1 MKRERDPTPQEFDR
15 LLIWLDADRDE
26 AGRKYSIILY
36 RLIRI
41 FVSRGCIEAE
51 SLADE
56 VMNRIAVRIDKLVTT
71 YDGDPIKCFHGFADK
86 VHLEYLRDQR
96 ALPLNESPQQSSP
109 PDDERTHEELELED
123 NCLTQ
128 CMGELSDP
136 DNELF
141 RRYFQEEK
149 RAKINARKK
158 LAEELRLS
166 ANALRIKAHRLR
178 RQLRQCMELCLQ
190 RFLADETIRG

>member
-1 MKRERDPTPQEFDR
+1 MKRERDPTPEEFDR
-15 LLIWLDADRDE
+15 LLTWLDADRDE

-41 FVSRGCIEAE
+41 YISRGCIEAE

-71 YDGDPIKCFHGFADK
+71 YEDPIKCFHGFADK
-86 VHLEYLRDQR
+86 VYQEYLRDQR
-96 ALPLNESPQQSSP
+96 PLPLNESPYPPFP
-109 PDDERTHEELELED
+109 PDDERTREELELED

-128 CMGELSDP
+128 CMGELSEP

-141 RRYFQEEK
+141 RRYFQDEE

-158 LAEELRLS
+158 LAGELRLS

-178 RQLRQCMELCLQ
+178 RQLHQCMELCLQ
-190 RFLADETIRG
+190 RFLTDETIRG